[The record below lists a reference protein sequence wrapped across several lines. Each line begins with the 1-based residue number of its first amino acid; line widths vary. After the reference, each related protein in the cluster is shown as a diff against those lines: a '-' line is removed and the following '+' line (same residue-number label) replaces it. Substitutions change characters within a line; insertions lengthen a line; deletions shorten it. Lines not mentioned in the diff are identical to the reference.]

1 MGIKLITTVAA
12 IFVALFI
19 SCTGLQKFKKSDYYV
34 KKTDF
39 INSYK
44 TAFIC
49 GCINGAT
56 NDSLKIFMTNTND
69 NGLFTD
75 IEMISYSIVKEA
87 DSTGR
92 LYSKKIMPINY
103 EDAGYRKP
111 IVAGCIK
118 LGLSKDVDK
127 IAKTRYKRILK
138 SQ

>member
-1 MGIKLITTVAA
+1 MGTKLIITIAA
-12 IFVALFI
+12 IFVTLFI
-19 SCTGLQKFKKSDYYV
+19 SCSGSQKFKKSDYYI
-34 KKTDF
+34 KETDF

-56 NDSLKIFMTNTND
+56 NDSLKTFMANIGD

-92 LYSKKIMPINY
+92 LYSKKIVPINY

-127 IAKTRYKRILK
+127 IAKVRYKRILK